1 MDGLKR
7 LQDMLGALHL
17 ARQLQSH
24 DRWRPARLRAH
35 QRDAVAKLVRHAA
48 TQAPFY
54 AALYRGVDL
63 SAPFDLAALPI
74 VDKKTLMENFDGA
87 VTDRRLTRAGALKH
101 LEGLKGDS
109 YFLGEYRV
117 VATTGTSGLRGH
129 FVYDRSAWRM
139 VIANTLRW
147 NRFMGVSPRFPRR
160 VRIASIGADAPMHV
174 TERIPQSANAGLF
187 AVRHFLATAP
197 LTELREAI
205 ARFGPDVILSYPS
218 IAALLALEQ
227 IEGRLAIRPGVVS
240 THSEVLTGEMR
251 ARIRDAWGTEPFNH
265 YGLTEE
271 PHVAAD
277 CEHHAGLHLFED
289 TSVVEIVDTDGRPV
303 PDGTPGAKWLLTNLY
318 NFAQPLIRYEVTDV
332 LTRAPGLCP
341 CGRPFGLI
349 AAIGGRSEDVL
360 RLPALGGGAPVP
372 VAPLALGMCVE
383 RFHDVA
389 EYTIAHAPD
398 RIVATV
404 APRTGADGPALQ
416 SALEAALAD
425 TLRKAGAAPPPIEVR
440 LVDRLERPREK
451 MGKLRLVSGAR
462 PGVLP

>member
-7 LQDMLGALHL
+7 LQDMFGALWL
-17 ARQLQSH
+17 ARELQSR
-24 DRWRPARLRAH
+24 DRWTLARLRAH
-35 QRDAVAKLVRHAA
+35 QSEALGHLVRHAA
-48 TQAPFY
+48 TRAPFY
-54 AALYRGVDL
+54 GELYRGVDMTGPINL
-63 SAPFDLAALPI
+63 SALPT
-74 VDKKTLMENFDGA
+74 VDKKRLMENFDMA
-87 VTDRRLTRAGALKH
+87 VTDRRLTRAGATAH
-101 LEGLKGDS
+101 LEGLTGDA
-109 YFLGEYRV
+109 YFLGDYRV

-129 FVYDRSAWRM
+129 FVYDRPAWRM

-197 LTELREAI
+197 LTALREQVGQ
-205 ARFGPDVILSYPS
+205 FQPDVILSYPS

-251 ARIRDAWGTEPFNH
+251 ARIREAWSTDPFNH

-277 CEHHAGLHLFED
+277 CDRHAGLHLFED
-289 TSVVEIVDTDGRPV
+289 TSIVEIVDAEGDPV
-303 PDGTPGAKWLLTNLY
+303 PDGTPGARWLLTNLY

-341 CGRPFGLI
+341 CGRPFGLLS
-349 AAIGGRSEDVL
+349 AIGGRSEDVL
-360 RLPALGGGAPVP
+360 RLPALDGDAPVP

-383 RFHDVA
+383 RFHEVA
-389 EYTIAHAPD
+389 EYTISHAPE

-404 APRTGADGPALQ
+404 APRAGTDREALKEK
-416 SALEAALAD
+416 LEAALAATIRD
-425 TLRKAGAAPPPIEVR
+425 AGAAPPPVEVR
-440 LVDRLERPREK
+440 LVDQLERPREK
-451 MGKLRLVSGAR
+451 MGKLRLVSGAP
-462 PGVLP
+462 PGAAP